1 MTGKTSSTYC
11 FCIMNQDTI
20 FTINFYNIFYD
31 YLPETTLGE
40 KIKKERLKKGL
51 TQDKLSY
58 LSGVLRSTI
67 NDYEQDYIKPS
78 ITNLN
83 KLKKVLSIKLNL

>member
-1 MTGKTSSTYC
+1 
-11 FCIMNQDTI
+11 MNKDTI